1 MISIVAP
8 VHNESENL
16 ERLHTELSDVLI
28 TMGVPYEIILVDDGS
43 TDGSAAVMREL
54 AKRDTHVRIICLR
67 RNYGQTAAFAAGID
81 HARGDVIITI
91 DADNQ
96 NDPADI
102 PKLLAKMSEG
112 YEVVSGWRYQRQDAA
127 LSRKLPS
134 RVANWL
140 IGKVTGVRLHDY
152 GCSLKAYD
160 GAILRSVR
168 LYGEMHRFIPALCN
182 WHGARVGEIKVNHRP
197 RTRGTSKYGLSRTL
211 RVVLDLLTIKFLI
224 SFSTRPLH
232 VFGTA
237 GLGCAVAGLG
247 ICGWLITE
255 RVLLG
260 LALSSRPLF
269 LLGTVLIL
277 AGMQLISMGLLGEML
292 ARIYHESQHK
302 PIYVIREVVER
313 DANSDVQL

>member
-1 MISIVAP
+1 MISVIAP
-8 VHNESENL
+8 VYNEADNL
-16 ERLHTELSDVLI
+16 RQLHAELSAVMTGL
-28 TMGVPYEIILVDDGS
+28 GQPYEIIFVDDGS

-54 AKRDTHVRIICLR
+54 AKVDAHLRVIFLR

-96 NDPADI
+96 NDPGDI

-140 IGKVTGVRLHDY
+140 IGKVTGVPLHDY
-152 GCSLKAYD
+152 GCSLKVYD

-168 LYGEMHRFIPALCN
+168 LYGEMHRFIPALCS

-197 RTRGTSKYGLSRTL
+197 RTRGKSKYGLSRTV
-211 RVVLDLLTIKFLI
+211 RVVLDLLTIKFL
-224 SFSTRPLH
+224 SNFSTRPLH

-237 GLGCAVAGLG
+237 GLACALAGVG
-247 ICGWLITE
+247 ICAWLIVE
-255 RVLLG
+255 RALVG
-260 LALSSRPLF
+260 LALSTRPLF
-269 LLGTVLIL
+269 LVGTVLVL

-292 ARIYHESQHK
+292 ARIYHESQGK
-302 PIYVIREVVER
+302 PIYAVREVLEKY
-313 DANSDVQL
+313 AASDV